1 MTRNLEIT
9 LLRAFVTI
17 ADRGSMTAAA
27 HTLHLTQ
34 GAISQRVAKLE
45 AVSGPLFFRDH
56 RDMRLTPLG
65 ERLVGHAR
73 RLLALHDGILAEM
86 TAGILEGKI
95 TLGAPPDMVGTHL
108 GSILKAFTQAH
119 PQVELSLVC
128 AASPE
133 LLRTFNEGKID
144 IALVEELPGSSRGE
158 CLAVDRLIWV
168 GAKGGTAHQMSPL
181 PISLVVETCVFRRPV
196 LDTLR
201 THDVPWRTVFEN
213 GSIDATIA
221 TVRSDLAIGAF
232 LESTVPADLDILPPH
247 SGLPELP
254 KFAINLHVSKGQDS
268 PAVLELANQL
278 REDLIPARGTVQMTG
293 TGS

>member
-86 TAGILEGKI
+86 TAGIGI
-95 TLGAPPDMVGTHL
+95 WTLDLATGM
-108 GSILKAFTQAH
+108 LKAT
-119 PQVELSLVC
+119 PQ
-128 AASPE
+128 
-133 LLRTFNEGKID
+133 F
-144 IALVEELPGSSRGE
+144 
-158 CLAVDRLIWV
+158 
-168 GAKGGTAHQMSPL
+168 
-181 PISLVVETCVFRRPV
+181 FRIMGLQPTTRPV
-196 LDTLR
+196 
-201 THDVPWRTVFEN
+201 P
-213 GSIDATIA
+213 I
-221 TVRSDLAIGAF
+221 
-232 LESTVPADLDILPPH
+232 
-247 SGLPELP
+247 
-254 KFAINLHVSKGQDS
+254 
-268 PAVLELANQL
+268 
-278 REDLIPARGTVQMTG
+278 
-293 TGS
+293 

>member
-45 AVSGPLFFRDH
+45 AMSGPLFFRDH

-65 ERLVGHAR
+65 ERLLGHAR

-86 TAGILEGKI
+86 TAGTLEGKI
-95 TLGAPPDMVGTHL
+95 CLGAPPDMVGTHL
-108 GSILKAFTQAH
+108 GSILKAFTLAH
-119 PQVELSLVC
+119 PQVELSMVC

-133 LLRTFNEGKID
+133 LLSTLNEGKID
-144 IALVEELPGSSRGE
+144 IALIEELPGPSSGE
-158 CLAVDRLIWV
+158 CLAVDRLVWV
-168 GAKGGTAHQMSPL
+168 GAKGGTVHQMSPV
-181 PISLVVETCVFRRPV
+181 PVSLVVETCVFRRPV

-201 THDVPWRTVFEN
+201 KHDIPWRTVFEN

-232 LESTVPADLDILPPH
+232 LESTVPADLDILPTQ

-254 KFAINLHVSKGQDS
+254 SFAINLHVSKGQDS
-268 PAVLELANQL
+268 PAVLELAQQI
-278 REDLIPARGTVQMTG
+278 RENLIPVRAPVRLTG
-293 TGS
+293 TES

>member
-1 MTRNLEIT
+1 
-9 LLRAFVTI
+9 
-17 ADRGSMTAAA
+17 MTAAA

-65 ERLVGHAR
+65 ERMLGQAR
-73 RLLALHDGILAEM
+73 RLLALHDGMLAEM
-86 TAGILEGKI
+86 TAGVLEGKI
-95 TLGAPPDMVGTHL
+95 SLGAPPDMVGTHL

-133 LLRTFNEGKID
+133 LLRTLKEGKID
-144 IALVEELPGSSRGE
+144 IALIEEPPGSSRGE
-158 CLAVDRLIWV
+158 CLAVDRLVWV

-201 THDVPWRTVFEN
+201 KHDIAWRTVFEN

-232 LESTVPADLDILPPH
+232 LESTVPAGLEVLPPQ

-254 KFAINLHVSKGQDS
+254 SFAVNLHLSKGQDS
-268 PAVLELANQL
+268 PAALELAQQL
-278 REDLIPARGTVQMTG
+278 REGLMPVRPLVQLTG